1 MYTPKDFRN
10 GDEAVVKDFIRK
22 NSFGILVSQSD
33 GKLWAT
39 HIPMILSGDDK
50 KLSGHVAKGNKQWKD
65 FKNGSEVMAIFSG
78 PHSYISSSWYD
89 HENVPTWNYIACHV
103 YGNIRI
109 IEGDELYQSLKVLV
123 DKYEKNSAQPIAV
136 EKFTPSF
143 LKHELQGIVGFEIE
157 ITKMESSFKLSQN
170 RDDKNHEAI
179 ISHLEKNKDENSREI
194 ALAMKSNRK

>member
-1 MYTPKDFRN
+1 MYIPKDFRN
-10 GDEAVVKDFIRK
+10 DDETVVKDFIRK
-22 NSFGILVSQSD
+22 NSFGTLVSHAE

-39 HIPMILSGDDK
+39 HIPMLLTEDGK
-50 KLSGHVAKGNKQWKD
+50 KLTGHVAKGNKQWKE
-65 FKNGSEVMAIFSG
+65 FKSGTEVMAIFAG
-78 PHSYISSSWYD
+78 PHAYVSSSWYD

-109 IEGDELYQSLKVLV
+109 IEGDELYQSLKMLV
-123 DKYEKNSAQPIAV
+123 DKYEKNSTKPIAM

-143 LKHELQGIVGFEIE
+143 LKHEIQGVVGFEIT
-157 ITKMESSFKLSQN
+157 ITKIEPSFKLSQN

-179 ISHLEKNKDENSREI
+179 ISQLEKNKDDNSKEI